1 MVYIV
6 NHGLGDRLLVTSTDS
21 GLSSAEATPTATDTA
36 PVTSVWEECTEV
48 EKRSG
53 FRVRIQH
60 NKVNINT
67 LSFK

>member
-21 GLSSAEATPTATDTA
+21 GLYSTEATPTATDTA
-36 PVTSVWEECTEV
+36 PVTCVWEECTEV

-60 NKVNINT
+60 NKVRINT